1 MLSIKQVHFSY
12 SEQKKVLQGISINL
26 EPGEIFGIVGASG
39 GGKSSLLKIIS
50 GFLDASKGSVSWKG
64 KRVLGPSERLV
75 PGHPEIQLVNQDFKL
90 DLFHTVKENILL
102 KILNLPEK
110 QRLRFCSE
118 LLDLVELSDLAN
130 QQARYLSGGE
140 QQRLSIARAL
150 AMESE
155 VLLLDEPFS
164 HLDAHLKLKIGA
176 YIKQLIEIRNT
187 LCILVSHEGNEVMQW
202 CRKIAFLEKG
212 KFSRVDT
219 PEAFYYYPSNFNEG
233 VYFGELNEVKTG
245 KNNKILFRPC
255 DYKIVQKGGLALK
268 FSDSIFFGAYW
279 KSFFETS
286 NEEVVV
292 LYADKPL
299 KNVKR
304 IEPKSKNTEA

>member
-1 MLSIKQVHFSY
+1 MDLK
-12 SEQKKVLQGISINL
+12 
-26 EPGEIFGIVGASG
+26 PGEIFGIVGASG

-50 GFLDASKGSVSWKG
+50 GFLDASKGTVYWNG
-64 KRVLGPSERLV
+64 ERVLGPSERLV

-110 QRLRFCSE
+110 QRLRFCNE
-118 LLDLVELSDLAN
+118 LLDLVELKGLED

-202 CRKIAFLEKG
+202 CRKIAFLDKG

-219 PEAFYYYPSNFNEG
+219 PEAFYYHPTNFNEG
-233 VYFGELNEVKTG
+233 AYFGELNEVKAG
-245 KNNKILFRPC
+245 KNKILFRPC
-255 DYKIVQKGGLALK
+255 SYKIVQKGGLELE
-268 FSDSIFFGAYW
+268 FTDSTFFGAYW
-279 KSFFETS
+279 KSFFRTGKGES
-286 NEEVVV
+286 IV

-299 KNVKR
+299 KKVKH
-304 IEPKSKNTEA
+304 IEPKSKNTET